1 MDDDTSESKKLELIS
16 KWLGVEQC
24 KLKLVD
30 GEIICDSE
38 VMDKNFAWKDGIVN
52 SDYADN

>member
-16 KWLGVEQC
+16 KWLGVEQS

-30 GEIICDSE
+30 GEIVCDSE